1 MEKFCLRWS
10 EFESNIRDT
19 FRELREEQDYF
30 DVTLVCDDG
39 EQIEA
44 HKIVLSAGSQFFRDI
59 LRKAKHPS
67 PFIYLKGIKRYD
79 LKYLLDFLYN
89 GEVDIGQEEL
99 NIFLETAKALKVKG
113 LESNKAKCM
122 ENEVVEH
129 SEIIPSSFHLPDSQY
144 LEKRDPVVQSS
155 VIKSSEELSDSYGF
169 DEAPLVEM
177 KQETHFSNAN
187 TVANLNVDQVSLVEI
202 EEDTHFLNT
211 ITVTNLNVDQI
222 IEKNDLVWLC
232 KVCGKTAETPQTKWN
247 LKKHVEKHIKGVS
260 HLCSICGK
268 TLTTS
273 ENLRKH
279 MAKAHSD
286 LVFNCDVC
294 QKSGMTLVAFNN
306 HKLRKHSS

>member
-1 MEKFCLRWS
+1 MEKFCLKWS
-10 EFESNIRDT
+10 EFESNIRDI

-44 HKIVLSAGSQFFRDI
+44 HKIVLSAGSKFFRDI

-67 PFIYLKGIKRYD
+67 PFIYLKGINRYD

-99 NIFLETAKALKVKG
+99 NNFLETAKALKVKG
-113 LESNKAKCM
+113 LESNETKFN

-129 SEIIPSSFHLPDSQY
+129 SEIIPSSFNLLDSQH
-144 LEKRDPVVQSS
+144 LEKMDPVVESS
-155 VIKSSEELSDSYGF
+155 VVKSSEELSEGF
-169 DEAPLVEM
+169 DFGEAPLVEM

-187 TVANLNVDQVSLVEI
+187 TVANLNVDQVSLVEM

-222 IEKNDLVWLC
+222 IEKN
-232 KVCGKTAETPQTKWN
+232 
-247 LKKHVEKHIKGVS
+247 
-260 HLCSICGK
+260 
-268 TLTTS
+268 
-273 ENLRKH
+273 
-279 MAKAHSD
+279 
-286 LVFNCDVC
+286 
-294 QKSGMTLVAFNN
+294 
-306 HKLRKHSS
+306 